1 MEIIGYLATVLMG
14 ATLGLLGGGG
24 SILTVP
30 ILVYLFGLTPSV
42 ATGYSLFIVGSTA
55 LIGSLSYIR
64 KGEIRF
70 KTVLNFAIPGL
81 TGVYLTRS
89 FLLPSLP
96 EYLFDVDPITVTE
109 DIFVMSIF
117 AFLMFLA
124 SISMIRSRKSKTPLN
139 PPKKTRPFLTALQ
152 SFSIGV
158 VAGTV
163 GAGGGFLIVPSLV
176 VIAGQNMKTA
186 VGTSLVIISINS
198 LIGFTGD
205 LGNHES
211 INWLLLLSVSGIAT
225 IGILIGYALSR
236 QISDANL
243 KKIFGWFVLIMGT
256 TILIDQILKV

>member
-1 MEIIGYLATVLMG
+1 MG
-14 ATLGLLGGGG
+14 ATLGLIGGGG

-55 LIGSLSYIR
+55 LVGSLSYIKR
-64 KGEIRF
+64 GEVQLN
-70 KTVLNFAIPGL
+70 TVLNYAIPGFA
-81 TGVYLTRS
+81 GVYLTRA

-96 EYLFDVDPITVTE
+96 EYLFQVEEITITK

-117 AFLMFLA
+117 AALMFLA
-124 SISMIRSRKSKTPLN
+124 SISMIRSQKQKASPN
-139 PPKKTRPFLTALQ
+139 PSAKNRRFLTALQ
-152 SFSIGV
+152 GFSIGV

-176 VIAGQNMKTA
+176 VLAGLSMKTA
-186 VGTSLVIISINS
+186 VGTSLVIIAINS
-198 LIGFTGD
+198 LFGFTGD
-205 LGNHES
+205 LGNHDS
-211 INWLLLLSVSGIAT
+211 INWPLLFTVSGIAA